1 MITATISQEAKK
13 LVIRVQRNIIG
24 IITEPCKET
33 KYRYEVNVNGKKGK
47 TKVISEHFENS
58 QQTNAVRPTRKAGND
73 PASLGDHIIS

>member
-33 KYRYEVNVNGKKGK
+33 KYRYEVNVNGKKRS
-47 TKVISEHFENS
+47 TRSLPD
-58 QQTNAVRPTRKAGND
+58 AVLMFDEMTDYGYCVM
-73 PASLGDHIIS
+73 

>member
-33 KYRYEVNVNGKKGK
+33 KYRYEVNVNGKKRS
-47 TKVISEHFENS
+47 TRRLPD
-58 QQTNAVRPTRKAGND
+58 AVLMFDDLTDSRYCGM
-73 PASLGDHIIS
+73 

>member
-33 KYRYEVNVNGKKGK
+33 NYRYEVDVRG
-47 TKVISEHFENS
+47 TKRTTRSLPD
-58 QQTNAVRPTRKAGND
+58 AVLMFDKMTDYGYCVM
-73 PASLGDHIIS
+73 

>member
-33 KYRYEVNVNGKKGK
+33 KYRYEVNVRGAKRHVSSFPYA
-47 TKVISEHFENS
+47 VIVF
-58 QQTNAVRPTRKAGND
+58 ND
-73 PASLGDHIIS
+73 MTDSAYCVM

>member
-33 KYRYEVNVNGKKGK
+33 KYRYEVNVNGKRRS
-47 TKVISEHFENS
+47 TRSLPD
-58 QQTNAVRPTRKAGND
+58 AVLMFDDLTDSRYCVM
-73 PASLGDHIIS
+73 